1 MFDLCAMQDV
11 DFGRMYKYRHTKQRP
26 DSFVQ
31 PGKFQQKLGV
41 LLLVAFLSYIFGLFS
56 GIQFERYQTQKAVA
70 FGQADEMQ
78 VSANINNEDI
88 DPRINISADL
98 SASEEPQNNNEA
110 SNDNILENENQNIK
124 DVLKSDQSSY
134 LILARMYKEK
144 ARAYY
149 NGSIL
154 QKKGLPVFLAES
166 GSKMK
171 VYVGP
176 VRGKNDAY
184 KMLAK
189 VKKVPEFSGAIM
201 YKK

>member
-1 MFDLCAMQDV
+1 MQDV
-11 DFGRMYKYRHTKQRP
+11 DFGRMYKYRHTKQRT
-26 DSFVQ
+26 DNFVQ
-31 PGKFQQKLGV
+31 PGRLQHKLGV
-41 LLLVAFLSYIFGLFS
+41 LLLVAVLSYLFGLFS
-56 GIQFERYQTQKAVA
+56 GIQFERYQNQKDIAA
-70 FGQADEMQ
+70 GQVDQSQ
-78 VSANINNEDI
+78 VSVNISNEDL

-98 SASEEPQNNNEA
+98 SAEDSTSNSNAIEEPQISDQDA
-110 SNDNILENENQNIK
+110 GQSIK
-124 DVLKSDQSSY
+124 EVLKSDQSSY

-149 NGSIL
+149 NGSVL

-166 GSKMK
+166 GNKMK

-176 VRGKNDAY
+176 VQGKNDAY